1 MGANDQAFIDS
12 FVAHLSNRQ
21 GDLTESLPSDIEW
34 TGNKRNMLVMTSDI
48 RPDEH
53 DDFFDAYI
61 ATLCEAFKTYVV
73 DGDSA
78 IATTLMPMTRNLL
91 LPHSAE
97 SKITSILPLFLNP
110 GYDSSD

>member
-1 MGANDQAFIDS
+1 MCANDQAFIDS

-34 TGNKRNMLVMTSDI
+34 TGNKRNMPVMTSDI

-73 DGDSA
+73 DEDSA
-78 IATTLMPMTRNLL
+78 IATIEQ
-91 LPHSAE
+91 AYE
-97 SKITSILPLFLNP
+97 DAVQEVYGASIDLT
-110 GYDSSD
+110 